1 MPNRIKELREGMGW
15 SQAKLGAKLGV
26 HYNTVGNWED
36 GTSEPKSS
44 QLAKMARLFGC
55 SVERVMGLPEA
66 KAS

>member
-15 SQAKLGAKLGV
+15 SRAKLGAKLGV

-55 SVERVMGLPEA
+55 SVECVMGLPEV